1 MYKIKNSFKEWY
13 QPHGSFVVRNPL
25 FPVENFFNWKADAA
39 NDLVTSKEALR
50 RSLHEFYQQ
59 PLVQEALYVGS
70 PDLHEQLLL
79 WLENKPDSYRADKP
93 DKKEKL
99 ELSLVKYM
107 IRMCTRCTPYGLF
120 ASCTTGNFLGIT
132 NIELSEKNFLH
143 RFGRLD
149 MDYVCELH
157 SHLLKQKEISDQLR
171 FYPNTSLYR
180 TGDQWRYIEHRFKK
194 ETGRS
199 YHLVQ
204 VDRSE
209 YLEKI
214 FIASKK
220 RLHSHGAGNNNFRQ

>member
-13 QPHGSFVVRNPL
+13 QPQGSFVVRNPL
-25 FPVENFFNWKADAA
+25 FPVETFFNWKADA
-39 NDLVTSKEALR
+39 DSDGITSKETLR
-50 RSLHEFYQQ
+50 RSLREFYQQ

-79 WLENKPDSYRADKP
+79 WIENKIEKQ
-93 DKKEKL
+93 DKKERL

-120 ASCTTGNFLGIT
+120 ASCTTGNFLDTT
-132 NIELSEKNFLH
+132 NIELSDKNLLQ

-157 SHLLKQKEISDQLR
+157 SYLLKQKEVSDQLR

-180 TGDQWRYIEHRFKK
+180 AGDQWRYIEHRFKK

-204 VDRSE
+204 VDQSE
-209 YLEKI
+209 YLEK
-214 FIASKK
+214 
-220 RLHSHGAGNNNFRQ
+220 RQRATRRIQSTNHPAPVQAHL